1 MSNVQDGA
9 IASVPASTPKQPY
22 LRRPQAAK
30 YVEETWGIPCSPK
43 SLAKW
48 AVVGCGSGPAFRKA
62 GKFPIY
68 ETADLDAW
76 AEAKIGP
83 RVHSTSEL
91 RGA

>member
-1 MSNVQDGA
+1 MSNAQDGA
-9 IASVPASTPKQPY
+9 IAHESINTPKKPY
-22 LRRPQAAK
+22 RRRPQAAE
-30 YVEETWGIPCSPK
+30 YIEETWGIPCSVK

-48 AVVGCGSGPAFRKA
+48 AVTGGGPAFRKA

-68 ETADLDAW
+68 DEPDLDAW